1 MSAPMELTNDI
12 LKSIL
17 ADAMVF
23 RGMVRVPL
31 EEVTQPGRYIMDA
44 STPESELTKFS
55 GSGSIPRLAHL
66 EVMYRGEADLI
77 QRVTETNNGVPNVVM
92 RVCRLGTWKPW
103 YRVAVTP
110 LS

>member
-12 LKSIL
+12 LKPIL

-31 EEVTQPGRYIMDA
+31 EEVTQPGRYIIDA

-55 GSGSIPRLAHL
+55 GPGSIPRLSHL
-66 EVMYRGEADLI
+66 EVMNRGEADII
-77 QRVTETNNGVPNVVM
+77 QRVTQTNEGVPNVVM
-92 RVCRLGTWKPW
+92 RVCRLGEWKPW
-103 YRVAVTP
+103 YKFTATLVT
-110 LS
+110 